1 MRKIFFPRLAWN
13 GIKNNRRL
21 YIPYIL
27 TCAGMVMM
35 TYILQYLSVSPA
47 VMDSYGGTAI
57 VATMMLGSFVMVIF
71 SVIFLFYTN
80 SFLIRRRGR
89 EFGLY
94 NILGMDK
101 RGIARILI
109 WETLTSAVISLAVGF
124 AAGIG
129 LSKLA
134 QLGLNNITSTDINYE
149 FTISIHALRNTAV
162 MFLVIFALLFIR
174 SLVKLNLSTAVS
186 LLGSESFGEK
196 PPRANPIIGIGG
208 IILLGGAYWLAVS
221 IEDPV
226 SALVIFFLAVIMVIV
241 ATYMIFISG
250 SVLVCRML
258 QKNKKY
264 YYNKRHFVS
273 VASMVYRMKRNGAG
287 LASICILATM
297 VLVMLSSTTCLY
309 FGSEGSIRAR
319 CPRDVTIRVGFHD
332 NAYVDGTSSQM
343 REIITNGITYAGDT
357 PQNLLDYRSV
367 AIVGLL
373 ENEDFE
379 INSSSVNSYNPTSFG
394 NLMQLVIVP
403 LEDYNRMTGENVTL
417 STGEALYCAGRS
429 ALQPERVNVGDCSF
443 TIVEFLDSVP
453 METEDSMLIIP
464 TVYMVA
470 PDFDSVA
477 ESLLGLV
484 RDSGNTA
491 TELFWNYCFDS
502 SLPDAEQIA
511 MAQSI
516 REQLILIKPYDEET
530 DTFYHYLN
538 SCTSKASERRDFMS
552 TFGSLLYLGILLSI
566 VFVAAAALII
576 YYKQITEGYE
586 DKSRFEIMMK
596 VGMTKKN
603 IRSSINSQ
611 LLTVFYLPLIF
622 AGLHL
627 TFAFPFIAKIMTLFN
642 LDNVSLLI
650 GTTVVSFI
658 IFALFYMLVYRLTS
672 NAYYSIVSRND

>member
-1 MRKIFFPRLAWN
+1 MSKIFFPRLAWN

-21 YIPYIL
+21 YVPYIL

-47 VMDSYGGTAI
+47 VMDSYGGTTI
-57 VATMMLGSFVMVIF
+57 VATMLLGSFVMVIF

-109 WETLTSAVISLAVGF
+109 WETLTTAVISLAVGF

-149 FTISIHALRNTAV
+149 FTISTDALRNTAI

-226 SALVIFFLAVIMVIV
+226 AALVIFFLAVIMVIV

-297 VLVMLSSTTCLY
+297 VLVILSSTTCLY
-309 FGSEGSIRAR
+309 FGSESAINAR

-332 NAYVDGTSSQM
+332 SAYVDDTTTQM
-343 REIITNGITYAGDT
+343 REIITNGITSAGDT

-373 ENEDFE
+373 ENENFE
-379 INSSSVNSYNPTSFG
+379 INSSSVNIYNPTSFG

-403 LEDYNRMTGENVTL
+403 LEDYNHMTGENVTL

-470 PDFDSVA
+470 PDFDSIA

-502 SLPDAEQIA
+502 SLPDTEQIA
-511 MAQSI
+511 MTQSI
-516 REQLILIKPYDEET
+516 REQLLLIKPYDEET
-530 DTFYHYLN
+530 DTNYHYL
-538 SCTSKASERRDFMS
+538 SACTSKASERRDFMS

-566 VFVAAAALII
+566 VFVAAAVLII

-596 VGMTKKN
+596 VGMTKKD